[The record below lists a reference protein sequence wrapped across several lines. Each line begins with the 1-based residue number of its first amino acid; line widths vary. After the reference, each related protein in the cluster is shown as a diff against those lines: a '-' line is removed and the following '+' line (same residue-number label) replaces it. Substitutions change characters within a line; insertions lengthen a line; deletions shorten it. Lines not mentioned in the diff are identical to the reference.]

1 MVTVY
6 LALCSFVVYVAVH
19 KTAEIPQLQF
29 ITVVDTS
36 FVAQRQILMV
46 QSIQLRIWWS
56 MSLFA
61 GFPQVQTWIVSCDL
75 TVAAVVARPR
85 CAGLHVST
93 GAVCEKTVD
102 FPLLLLHA
110 GFAVH

>member
-1 MVTVY
+1 MVTVH

-19 KTAEIPQLQF
+19 KTADFPLLQF

-61 GFPQVQTWIVSCDL
+61 GFPQVQTWIVSQLQPLSLGLGVQACMFH
-75 TVAAVVARPR
+75 R
-85 CAGLHVST
+85 CGL
-93 GAVCEKTVD
+93 
-102 FPLLLLHA
+102 
-110 GFAVH
+110 